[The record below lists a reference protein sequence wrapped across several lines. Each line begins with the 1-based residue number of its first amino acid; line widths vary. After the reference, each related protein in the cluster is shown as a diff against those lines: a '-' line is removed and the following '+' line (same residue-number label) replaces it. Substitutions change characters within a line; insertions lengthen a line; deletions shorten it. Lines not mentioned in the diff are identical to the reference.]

1 MPKAYLRYTLII
13 KLNLL
18 IPGIKARG
26 VVPGLSGRM
35 AGILFG
41 SSQTYFCR

>member
-1 MPKAYLRYTLII
+1 MSKAFLRYTRII

-18 IPGIKARG
+18 IPGVKARG
-26 VVPGLSGRM
+26 VVPGLSGPM